1 MVRTFADPSHHL
13 HLKRLFVEG
22 VERYIERSRR
32 HSGGLMVKLRG
43 IDTPEDAARLRG
55 APLQLLESEVP
66 APPQNTYYH
75 FQILGLRVRTTT
87 GEDIGVVE
95 EILENPANDV
105 YVVQGQKG
113 EVLVPAIGDVV
124 KEIDLQR
131 GVITV
136 DAIPGLMDKA

>member
-1 MVRTFADPSHHL
+1 
-13 HLKRLFVEG
+13 
-22 VERYIERSRR
+22 
-32 HSGGLMVKLRG
+32 MVKLRG
-43 IDTPEDAARLRG
+43 IDTPEDAAKLRG
-55 APLQLLESEVP
+55 APLQLPESEFP

-87 GEDIGVVE
+87 GEDLGVLE

-105 YVVQGQKG
+105 YVVRGQKG
-113 EVLVPAIGDVV
+113 EVLVPAIGDVI

-136 DAIPGLMDKA
+136 EAIPGLMDQT